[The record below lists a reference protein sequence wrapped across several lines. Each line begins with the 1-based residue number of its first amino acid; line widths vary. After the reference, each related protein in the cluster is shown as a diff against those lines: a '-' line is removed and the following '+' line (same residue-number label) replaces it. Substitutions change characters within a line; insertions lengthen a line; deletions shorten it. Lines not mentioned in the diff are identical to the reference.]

1 MELSEIFNFVLG
13 GSLLATVIG
22 IVTLKATVRKA
33 NAEAEKAK
41 ADAETVRI
49 DNAEHATRILVDN
62 IVEPLKEELNA
73 TRKDLMATKREMARL
88 RKAIDTANSCRH
100 HDDCPVCA
108 GCATT
113 RRTTQEAART
123 ETVRMT
129 ADSLN
134 SEVRLVRTQTVPKSE
149 VRLEIPADSLL
160 KLPPLA
166 QYSGRSGQA
175 NVSVSRDKDVITVYA
190 SCDSLQVLV
199 EYYERTSSL
208 WRERYEE
215 MAGLYEEEI
224 KQRSNPVKTFFYGF
238 GAGILLSVLTITI
251 IILKRKNNGN

>member
-1 MELSEIFNFVLG
+1 M
-13 GSLLATVIG
+13 
-22 IVTLKATVRKA
+22 
-33 NAEAEKAK
+33 
-41 ADAETVRI
+41 
-49 DNAEHATRILVDN
+49 
-62 IVEPLKEELNA
+62 
-73 TRKDLMATKREMARL
+73 
-88 RKAIDTANSCRH
+88 
-100 HDDCPVCA
+100 
-108 GCATT
+108 
-113 RRTTQEAART
+113 
-123 ETVRMT
+123 
-129 ADSLN
+129 
-134 SEVRLVRTQTVPKSE
+134 PKSE

-224 KQRSNPVKTFFYGF
+224 KQRSNPETFFYGF

-251 IILKRKNNGN
+251 IILKRKNNGK